1 MAAPLEKHRTMQDI
15 VYGAI
20 KERILNADYQPG
32 QRLMTADLANEF
44 GMSRMPVREA
54 LQRLE
59 AATGLVTLIPHRGAV
74 VNGISVDDLREI
86 FEMRAVLEGLAA
98 QLAMPHMTPELI
110 DQMRDINAQIGQCD
124 IESGEETFISLNYE
138 FHRPIWT
145 SCNSPRLNSTLH
157 TLYEA
162 SRSYRLKSV
171 KLPGRLRD
179 VVREHQ
185 EIIDA
190 FERKDVD
197 GIEQTVRGHYRHTLN
212 SLQSSVDNPTGKA
225 QGSA

>member
-20 KERILNADYQPG
+20 KERVLNADYKPG
-32 QRLMTADLANEF
+32 QRLMTADLASEF

-74 VNGISVDDLREI
+74 VNGISVTDLREI

-98 QLAMPHMTPELI
+98 QLAMPNMTPELLA
-110 DQMRDINAQIGQCD
+110 QMKETNARIEQCN
-124 IESGEETFISLNYE
+124 IEDDEEIFVSLNYE
-138 FHRPIWT
+138 FHRPIWD
-145 SCNSPRLNSTLH
+145 SCNAPRLNSILN

-162 SRSYRLKSV
+162 SRGYRYKSI
-171 KLPGRLRD
+171 KLPGRLTD
-179 VVREHQ
+179 VVKEHQ

-190 FERKDVD
+190 FERKDVE
-197 GIEQTVRGHYRHTLN
+197 GIERTVRGHYRHTLN
-212 SLQSSVDNPTGKA
+212 SLQTGMDHLHSNT
-225 QGSA
+225 QR